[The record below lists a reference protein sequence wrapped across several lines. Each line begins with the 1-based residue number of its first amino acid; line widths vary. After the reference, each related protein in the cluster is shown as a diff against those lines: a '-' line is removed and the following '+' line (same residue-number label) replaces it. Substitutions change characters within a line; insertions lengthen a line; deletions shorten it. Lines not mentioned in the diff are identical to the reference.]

1 MASNAAVGV
10 VDGVDL
16 DAVATA
22 VGGCGGVADLYF
34 GPFGGVVS
42 YLPGRQVRGVRVT
55 PDHVVIS
62 VRARWGVPATE
73 LARQVRAALA
83 ALVGPRR
90 VDIVVADLSEPE
102 GRGAAWTEEPSGE
115 QSTSDEGRRRS
126 EGGRGGGWGP
136 AGERETP
143 VSEAAAKAPGDL
155 SAAGA
160 RRDEG
165 SSWTT
170 SRRGDDVPGASS
182 SAPII
187 PTMGAIPP
195 PSPLA

>member
-62 VRARWGVPATE
+62 VRARWDVPATE

-90 VDIVVADLSEPE
+90 VDIVVADMSEPE
-102 GRGAAWTEEPSGE
+102 GRPK
-115 QSTSDEGRRRS
+115 R
-126 EGGRGGGWGP
+126 P

-143 VSEAAAKAPGDL
+143 VSEAAAKAPGDVP
-155 SAAGA
+155 AAGV

>member
-42 YLPGRQVRGVRVT
+42 YLPGRQVKGVRVT
-55 PDHVVIS
+55 SDHVVIS

-90 VDIVVADLSEPE
+90 VDIVVADV
-102 GRGAAWTEEPSGE
+102 
-115 QSTSDEGRRRS
+115 
-126 EGGRGGGWGP
+126 
-136 AGERETP
+136 GERETP
-143 VSEAAAKAPGDL
+143 VSEAAAIAHGGLP
-155 SAAGA
+155 AAGV

-165 SSWTT
+165 SSWTA

>member
-1 MASNAAVGV
+1 MASSGAVGV

-90 VDIVVADLSEPE
+90 VDIVVADVSEPE
-102 GRGAAWTEEPSGE
+102 GLKR
-115 QSTSDEGRRRS
+115 
-126 EGGRGGGWGP
+126 P

-143 VSEAAAKAPGDL
+143 VSEATAIAQGGLP
-155 SAAGA
+155 AAGV